1 MAFGGTAVSVPLW
14 PYVTVLVS
22 PDVLIGIGAGGSIT
36 VPLPPLPP
44 GTLYAQGLVLD
55 SGGTLRGTNSVR
67 FLWL

>member
-1 MAFGGTAVSVPLW
+1 M
-14 PYVTVLVS
+14 S